1 VRVFF
6 QSLLD
11 RPGLRLAAGN
21 LGWLVFERAVRL
33 VLSVLVGLWVT
44 RYLGPARFGVLSY
57 ALALVGLGLAVAETG
72 VEAIVRRELVRDPA
86 QGAAW
91 LAAAVRLRLLAGAIC
106 YGGLLVWVAFG
117 SGGSGEETVV
127 LLLVGLQL
135 FQPGLTVADLWLQAN
150 LQSRLS
156 ARAQLGA
163 MVIGSL
169 GRLALLMGHAP
180 LWTFAAMVPLEML
193 VAAFFLRRLAVAAG
207 RPTDRPDR
215 SIVSLSGL
223 MTEAWP
229 LLLSGLTVTIYL
241 RIDLV
246 MVRHLL
252 GDSAAG
258 TYAAAVRLSELG
270 FFLPGA
276 LAASLLPSLLRA
288 RATGP
293 ERYALAMQRS
303 FDLQAALAYA
313 CAAPLAL
320 LAPWVVRLAYG
331 ADFGAAGPIL
341 AINGWTLLWASLG
354 VARGQYCVNENLTQL
369 HLFSTLAG
377 ALINVALN
385 WMLIPC
391 LGGTG
396 AAWATL
402 CAQISAAWLS
412 SFCFARLRPC
422 AFMQWRA
429 LFIPFR
435 WFRYVHP
442 KA

>member
-1 VRVFF
+1 ME
-6 QSLLD
+6 
-11 RPGLRLAAGN
+11 N
-21 LGWLVFERAVRL
+21 LGWLVAERAVRL
-33 VLSVLVGLWVT
+33 VLGVLVGLWVT
-44 RYLGPARFGVLSY
+44 RYLGPARFGVLGY
-57 ALALVGLGLAVAETG
+57 ALALVGLGMAIAETG
-72 VEAIVRRELVRDPA
+72 VEAIVRRELVRNPA
-86 QGAAW
+86 EGSAW
-91 LAAAVRLRLLAGAIC
+91 LVAAARLRLIAGAIC
-106 YGGLLVWVAFG
+106 YGGLVGWLAFG
-117 SGGSGEETVV
+117 SGESGEEMVV

-150 LQSRLS
+150 LQARLS

-169 GRLALLMGHAP
+169 GRLALLAGHAP
-180 LWTFAAMVPLEML
+180 LWAFAAMVPAEML
-193 VAAFFLRRLAVAAG
+193 VAALFLRRLAVAAG
-207 RPTDRPDR
+207 QPVGR
-215 SIVSLSGL
+215 SASGLVSLSAL
-223 MTEAWP
+223 MAEAWP

-252 GDSAAG
+252 GDVPAG

-288 RATGP
+288 RAAGP
-293 ERYALAMQRS
+293 ARYAFALQRS
-303 FDLQAALAYA
+303 FDLQAGLAYL

-331 ADFGAAGPIL
+331 PEFAPAGPIL

-369 HLFSTLAG
+369 HLYSTAAG
-377 ALINVALN
+377 AAINVALN
-385 WMLIPC
+385 WVLIPRF
-391 LGGTG
+391 GGVG

-402 CAQISAAWLS
+402 AAQVSAAWLS
-412 SFCFARLRPC
+412 SFCFVRLRPC
-422 AFMQWRA
+422 AVMQWRA

-435 WFRYVHP
+435 WFRYAYP
-442 KA
+442 KV